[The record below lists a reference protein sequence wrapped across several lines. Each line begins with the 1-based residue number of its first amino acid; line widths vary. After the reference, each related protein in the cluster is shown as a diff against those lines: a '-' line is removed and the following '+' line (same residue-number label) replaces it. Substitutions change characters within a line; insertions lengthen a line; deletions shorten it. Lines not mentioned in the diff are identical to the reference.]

1 MHPGIGPSS
10 SEAAGPETSGSRYH
24 LGVALGEGGFGSV
37 YLAELEGQ
45 QGFRKR
51 VALKILHGAAD
62 ARKSTLRRFRD
73 EARLLGL
80 LEHHAIVGVHGLV
93 ELDGQWAVVMEYL
106 PGVDLEF
113 VVEHGG
119 ALGCGVAARV
129 GLSAAGALD
138 FAWRSAHPSTQEAL
152 GLEHRDIKPANLLM
166 TRAGALKVLDFGIAR
181 ARFAQREAKTLRQ
194 GAMGT
199 PPYMP
204 PERWLGRGGH
214 ESDVFSL
221 ATTVLFLATGR
232 GLPEASSIDG
242 YVTWRAAMMA
252 DLRGLEGGEVLA
264 EVLAPALVDDPAGRP
279 TAADMRVSLRA
290 VTKQLG
296 GETLEEW
303 ADERLP
309 PMIAAREAEMGP
321 GPLTGKV
328 LTEGASTDG
337 AEAESLPS
345 GTWMPEMDDEP
356 AGADGATSAT
366 LAPATVEPPRAE
378 ERASSP
384 LRAWV
389 VGAAS
394 LGGLAL
400 VVLWAATRLAAPPLL
415 PPTVEPLGVLEVEA
429 PVEVA
434 ADGVDDPVPEPAVEP
449 VVEVRKTVVKAAPT
463 PAARRAA
470 KRAAKTATPAP
481 PPVEPPVEPV
491 AEPVVEPVVAAASVP
506 VVAAAP
512 EPAPAARGR
521 VRWEGDAK
529 AVRLRCGGAVTEVPA
544 ASVRRV
550 AAGSCTV
557 QATWQE
563 GGSWADA
570 GKAVDVPAGG
580 TVSLKCAA
588 WNRSCTVIH

>member
-415 PPTVEPLGVLEVEA
+415 PPTVEPSACWRWRHRWKWRPTGSMIRSPNPRSSRSSRCGRPWSRRLPPRLPGVRRS
-429 PVEVA
+429 
-434 ADGVDDPVPEPAVEP
+434 VP
-449 VVEVRKTVVKAAPT
+449 
-463 PAARRAA
+463 RRPL
-470 KRAAKTATPAP
+470 RPRRRPSSRPSSRWPSPWSSQWLPQPPCPWWPRRRSP
-481 PPVEPPVEPV
+481 PP
-491 AEPVVEPVVAAASVP
+491 
-506 VVAAAP
+506 
-512 EPAPAARGR
+512 RR
-521 VRWEGDAK
+521 VGGFGGK
-529 AVRLRCGGAVTEVPA
+529 AMPRRSDFAVGVRSPRCRRLRCGGWRQA
-544 ASVRRV
+544 AAPFRPPGRRE
-550 AAGSCTV
+550 AAGPT
-557 QATWQE
+557 
-563 GGSWADA
+563 
-570 GKAVDVPAGG
+570 PAR
-580 TVSLKCAA
+580 
-588 WNRSCTVIH
+588 RSTCLPGARCR